1 MMMNQMAL
9 VRREIWE
16 HRSIW
21 LTPAAV
27 ALVVTL
33 LTLAMFVAASK
44 FGDITDMAII
54 GASNVGDHERR
65 MALLATLLGYT
76 SVFLIAMWFLTVFY
90 CLDALYAERKDKSIL
105 FWRSL
110 PITDAETVISKL
122 LTAMLLIPLVTFA
135 AVAASHLVN
144 LVLISLWINFEGGSA
159 GALIWGSVPLFDT
172 WLALLIVMLA
182 IPLWISPLLGWFLF
196 VSAWT
201 KRNPFLTAFLPIAVL
216 PILEYVILRTHML
229 WDAIMTRLSMQ
240 FMPLFSIDPDLIF
253 DDENFRNLRLEDL
266 SLLKLLDIGK
276 LLSSLELWLGL
287 IVCGLFVTAA
297 IYIRRYRDDS

>member
-1 MMMNQMAL
+1 MISNQLAL

-21 LTPAAV
+21 ITPAAV
-27 ALVVTL
+27 ALVITL

-54 GASNVGDHERR
+54 GASNVGDNERR
-65 MALLATLLGYT
+65 MALLGTLLGYT
-76 SVFLIAMWFLTVFY
+76 SVFLIAMWFLTIFY

-122 LTAMLLIPLVTFA
+122 LTAMVLIPLVTFV
-135 AVAASHLVN
+135 AVAVSHLVN
-144 LVLISLWINFEGGSA
+144 LILISLWINFEGGSP
-159 GALIWGSVPLFDT
+159 GHLIWGSVPLFDT
-172 WLALLIVMLA
+172 WLALLIVFMA
-182 IPLWISPLLGWFLF
+182 IPLWLSPLLGWFLF

-201 KRNPFLTAFLPIAVL
+201 KRSPLLTAFLPIAVL

-229 WDAIMTRLSMQ
+229 WDAILTRLSMQ
-240 FMPLFSIDPDLIF
+240 YLPLFSIDPDLIF
-253 DDENFRNLRLEDL
+253 DEDNFRNLRLEDL
-266 SLLKLLDIGK
+266 SILHLLDLGK
-276 LLSSLELWLGL
+276 MLTSVELWLGL
-287 IVCGLFVTAA
+287 IVCGLFATAA
-297 IYIRRYRDDS
+297 VYVRRYRDDT